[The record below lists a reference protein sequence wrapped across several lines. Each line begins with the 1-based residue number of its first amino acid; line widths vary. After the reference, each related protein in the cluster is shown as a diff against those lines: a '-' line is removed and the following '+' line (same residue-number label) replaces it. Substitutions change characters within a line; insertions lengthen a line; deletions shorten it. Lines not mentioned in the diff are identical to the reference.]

1 MLEVLRGLN
10 GGFGEPCVRVS
21 CGARRKGSGLC
32 FSFRMP
38 WALMLDI
45 LHTCLITRTALEG
58 GWKVPFLSRG
68 SG

>member
-45 LHTCLITRTALEG
+45 LHTSYYTDSPGRWVESSLF
-58 GWKVPFLSRG
+58 K
-68 SG
+68 